1 MRKIQQ
7 FPSLLSPNVASWV
20 SFVPG
25 LCNEYPCGSRYRS
38 MWECQKES
46 PVSSHL
52 EQSSEDYQDPN
63 IWLILSTLILFS
75 PSCFVAFV
83 LPVFLNKMPS
93 VLM

>member
-1 MRKIQQ
+1 MIT
-7 FPSLLSPNVASWV
+7 PVGV
-20 SFVPG
+20 GTGV
-25 LCNEYPCGSRYRS
+25 CGSA
-38 MWECQKES
+38 
-46 PVSSHL
+46 VSSHL
-52 EQSSEDYQDPN
+52 EQSSEDYQDPD